1 MVFFS
6 ARHGFA
12 HAQSLSIIFFPRKI
26 VFLWT
31 QNMSSELVKIN
42 FHKKNKFLLHLFF
55 LKRMISLRN
64 QQKEFKNE

>member
-6 ARHGFA
+6 ARRGFA
-12 HAQSLSIIFFPRKI
+12 HAQSLSKIFFPRKI

-42 FHKKNKFLLHLFF
+42 FHKKNKFLLRLFF
-55 LKRMISLRN
+55 LKRMISPRN